1 MINIKRSY
9 KSVSVFIINREQVEF
24 MSSWLVNLNSKF
36 AEEFDIRFD
45 GFIVKEEEKEEFLI
59 KMNKIAQEVVELTDL
74 KMNEIDLFECKEI
87 KEKCL

>member
-74 KMNEIDLFECKEI
+74 KLNEIDLFECKEI
-87 KEKCL
+87 KKKCL

>member
-1 MINIKRSY
+1 
-9 KSVSVFIINREQVEF
+9 

-36 AEEFDIRFD
+36 AEEFDIGFD

-74 KMNEIDLFECKEI
+74 KLNEIDLFECKEI

>member
-74 KMNEIDLFECKEI
+74 KLNEIDLFECKEI
-87 KEKCL
+87 NEKCL

>member
-9 KSVSVFIINREQVEF
+9 KSGSVFILNRGQVEF

-45 GFIVKEEEKEEFLI
+45 GFIIKEEEKEEFLI
-59 KMNKIAQEVVELTDL
+59 KMNKIAREVVELTDL

>member
-9 KSVSVFIINREQVEF
+9 KSVSIFIINREQVEF

-74 KMNEIDLFECKEI
+74 KLNEIDLFECKEI

>member
-1 MINIKRSY
+1 MINIKSSY
-9 KSVSVFIINREQVEF
+9 KSESVFIINREQVEF

-45 GFIVKEEEKEEFLI
+45 GFIIKEEEKEEFLI
-59 KMNKIAQEVVELTDL
+59 KMNKIAREVVELTDL